1 MCLLKWII
9 YHSQAHRHI
18 EQANFSERR
27 HIMFIPY
34 PDTTKEL
41 NFDTDYIRIRDMIN
55 TFKLSDIPGIIDN
68 VEAALENAFINHSEL
83 LENALYMDIAAL
95 KKWYIVRMISCSSSG
110 TIASYINNTTYRQI
124 DRAVNNTLLYLFEK
138 ATEEELYNLSID
150 PEGIKNVVFTHWKDD
165 IQV

>member
-1 MCLLKWII
+1 
-9 YHSQAHRHI
+9 
-18 EQANFSERR
+18 
-27 HIMFIPY
+27 MFIPY

-55 TFKLSDIPGIIDN
+55 TFKLADIPAIIDN
-68 VEAALENAFINHSEL
+68 VEEALENAFINHSEL

-110 TIASYINNTTYRQI
+110 TIANYINNTTYRQI

-138 ATEEELYNLSID
+138 ATEEELYNLSTD